1 MTESLPRCVQCN
13 SPVTDSIQ
21 IEIES
26 HERVKF
32 GKRIDDS
39 WICNDCATKRS
50 DETTSTIQDDN
61 NSNNHEHIGEANK
74 SDVSP
79 NTPPADYEDINNCN
93 ENGLRHA
100 RITKS
105 DM

>member
-1 MTESLPRCVQCN
+1 MTDSLPRCVQCS

-32 GKRIDDS
+32 GKRFDDS

-50 DETTSTIQDDN
+50 DEITPIVQDDDD
-61 NSNNHEHIGEANK
+61 SIHHEHIGDANK

-79 NTPPADYEDINNCN
+79 NTPPADETD
-93 ENGLRHA
+93 L
-100 RITKS
+100 
-105 DM
+105 

>member
-1 MTESLPRCVQCN
+1 MTDSLPRCVQCS

-39 WICNDCATKRS
+39 WIYNDCATKRS
-50 DETTSTIQDDN
+50 DETTSTVQAISLGNVFDLLLTSLILQDCLVWSGCKLTICSFRHKVQERVFHIQ
-61 NSNNHEHIGEANK
+61 
-74 SDVSP
+74 
-79 NTPPADYEDINNCN
+79 
-93 ENGLRHA
+93 
-100 RITKS
+100 
-105 DM
+105 